1 MSIYE
6 LQRCPPQLFVAIKQG
21 STMKKAN
28 VYSERS
34 FAIGRRELVLATAAA
49 LVLSS
54 RQASS
59 QTPESFQNAQPK
71 IVFKDNLAVPIPAN
85 PSFGKGKDRA
95 LVLGGGGEYFAAWM
109 LGFAHGLNAKGVPY
123 QVPDII
129 VGTSAGSVV
138 GSAIAG
144 SHLERLTREFDFFGR
159 FPTILAALVPTPTPN
174 PSQIRARELCKIA
187 NDGSIETI
195 QSIGRGAMGAKNPA
209 VSKLQDMIGILTGNR
224 SWPSPKFHATTM
236 DCYTGERLVVS
247 EADKIPIAHAASAS
261 MSLPGIFGP
270 TWIGDRICM
279 DGGMSPT
286 STHSDL
292 VAGAK
297 RALVVSLT
305 DGTSGSGP
313 RLSNIPNA
321 LQRELR
327 DLEAAGT
334 KTFLIAANPGQV
346 NLVSPAEIR
355 PALRAGYDRAVKEA
369 DRVKAFWA

>member
-1 MSIYE
+1 
-6 LQRCPPQLFVAIKQG
+6 
-21 STMKKAN
+21 MKKN
-28 VYSERS
+28 DGSGDRS
-34 FAIGRRELVLATAAA
+34 FAIGRRELVLGTTAA
-49 LVLSS
+49 LLLSS
-54 RQASS
+54 RLASS
-59 QTPESFQNAQPK
+59 QTPASSQNTQAKISFN
-71 IVFKDNLAVPIPAN
+71 DNLAVPIPAN
-85 PSFGKGKDRA
+85 PSFGRGKDRA

-109 LGFAHGLNAKGVPY
+109 LGFAYGLDAKGVPY
-123 QVPDII
+123 EMPDVI

-144 SHLERLTREFDFFGR
+144 GHLKRLTREFDFFGR
-159 FPTILAALVPTPTPN
+159 FPKILAALVPTAAPN

-187 NDGSIETI
+187 KDSSIETI
-195 QSIGRGAMGAKNPA
+195 QSIGRGAMAAKNPA
-209 VSKLQDMIGILTGNR
+209 VSKLQDMIEILTGNR

-247 EADKIPIAHAASAS
+247 EANKIPISHAASAS

-286 STHSDL
+286 STHCDL

-313 RLSNIPNA
+313 RFSNIPNA
-321 LQRELR
+321 IQQELR

-334 KTFLIAANPGQV
+334 KAILIAANPGQV
-346 NLVSPAEIR
+346 NLVSPAEIG

>member
-1 MSIYE
+1 M
-6 LQRCPPQLFVAIKQG
+6 RN
-21 STMKKAN
+21 TN
-28 VYSERS
+28 VCGDEC
-34 FAIGRRELVLATAAA
+34 FAIGRREFVLGTTAA
-49 LVLSS
+49 LLLSARLAS
-54 RQASS
+54 AQSTASS
-59 QTPESFQNAQPK
+59 QNAQPK
-71 IVFKDNLAVPIPAN
+71 VVFNDDLAVPIPAN

-109 LGFAHGLNAKGVPY
+109 LGFAYGLNARGVPY
-123 QVPDII
+123 EMPDVV

-144 SHLERLTREFDFFGR
+144 GHLARLTKEFDFFGA
-159 FPTILAALVPTPTPN
+159 FPKILAALVPTAAPN
-174 PSQIRARELCKIA
+174 PSQIRARDLCQIA
-187 NDGSIETI
+187 HDASIETI
-195 QSIGRGAMGAKNPA
+195 QSIGRGAMAAKNPA
-209 VSKLQDMIGILTGNR
+209 VSKLQDMIEVLTGNR

-236 DCYTGERLVVS
+236 DCYTGERLVIS
-247 EADKIPIAHAASAS
+247 EANNIPISHAASAS

-270 TWIGDRICM
+270 TWIDDRICM

-286 STHSDL
+286 STHCDL

-313 RLSNIPNA
+313 RFSNIPNA
-321 LQRELR
+321 IQQELR

-334 KTFLIAANPGQV
+334 KTLLIAANPGQV
-346 NLVSPAEIR
+346 DLVSPAEIG
-355 PALRAGYDRAVKEA
+355 PALKAGYDRAVKEA